1 MRRLRVQLTV
11 LLALLGLLVVAW
23 GSAIF
28 LAARD
33 AARSNTSLQSTVER
47 VDQLRRAA
55 TELSR
60 DFVTM
65 ETSRRAYL
73 LTGDEQAQRAHV
85 EAEADAEGGFGQVRA
100 LSRRWPGLSP
110 LVEQVAAEYRAWV
123 RTGHSELKAKQRYGA
138 MSATLVAAGGNA
150 DRHFRRLW
158 DRQVALEN
166 QLARAQGSYA
176 RSQDRTYATAQTL
189 AVRTASMLL
198 GALVLLAIW
207 LRRAVGAPAD
217 ALRSASGRL
226 AGGDLETPVELGVD
240 NELGAV
246 ASDLETMRRRLAG
259 RMEALER
266 LRHLS
271 AQVVGAT
278 SLQRLAEVVLEGLRP
293 EIGATRAVLG
303 AARPGGVLVLR
314 ALAGFPDPAVAD
326 DIVKAD
332 AELRLVLPLSTLR
345 AGQVVGM
352 ADLDQVTAGF
362 PVLRDLVARMGVAS
376 LALVPLL
383 SRGRF
388 LGLLALCWTEH
399 HPLNR
404 EQEALL
410 GLAGNQIAGALEAAL
425 RLEEA
430 ERAAGEAQAV
440 FYAIAD
446 GVLLTDPYG
455 RVTAMNRALEALT
468 GWTEA
473 EATGRPY
480 AEVLPLA
487 TDRADGPAD
496 LVSRYGRRVPV
507 AVSSAPIFD
516 ARGRVVGGVDVIR
529 DVSKEREID
538 EVKSALISTV
548 SHELRTPLTLIHGFA
563 ELLVLRDMPAERQRS
578 SAVEILDASR
588 RLARLIDDLLS
599 VSRMES
605 GRLVLDPRP
614 LDLATVVERI
624 LSPFRAM
631 AARHTLR
638 TKLPANLPVVWGDP
652 DKVEQ
657 ILTNLVGNAIKY
669 SPGGGEVLVTVDVD
683 GDTVQVSVRDQGIG
697 MSPRDMGQLFE
708 KFYRVDR
715 EEVRRAGGTG
725 LGLYITK
732 RLVEMHGGRLWA
744 ESWPG
749 VGSVF
754 RFTLPTSDELAGS
767 GR

>member
-1 MRRLRVQLTV
+1 VRRLRVQLTI
-11 LLALLGLLVVAW
+11 LLVLLGLLVVAW
-23 GSAIF
+23 GSTIF
-28 LAARD
+28 LGARD
-33 AARSNTSLQSTVER
+33 AARSNASMLSTVER
-47 VDQLRRAA
+47 FDDLRWHSTQLG
-55 TELSR
+55 R
-60 DFVTM
+60 DFVII
-65 ETSRRAYL
+65 ETNRRTYL
-73 LTGDEQAQRAHV
+73 LTGDPDTLRTQRRAEVNAHQRL
-85 EAEADAEGGFGQVRA
+85 AEVKKLASSWRA
-100 LSRRWPGLSP
+100 LSP
-110 LVEQVAAEYRAWV
+110 EITAVALDYRSWL
-123 RTGHSELKAKQRYGA
+123 RTGKSEL
-138 MSATLVAAGGNA
+138 AARERGGPRA
-150 DRHFRRLW
+150 AARLAVQGRSDRHFQALLRG
-158 DRQVALEN
+158 QAALEGA
-166 QLARAQGSYA
+166 LTEAQATIA
-176 RSQDRTYATAQTL
+176 RSQGRTYRAAQTL
-189 AVRTASMLL
+189 ALRTAVM
-198 GALVLLAIW
+198 VLAAVVLIAFY

-226 AGGDLETPVELGVD
+226 AGGDLGTPVELGVE

-246 ASDLETMRRRLAG
+246 ARDLETMRRRLAG

-271 AQVVGAT
+271 GQVVGAT
-278 SLQRLAEVVLEGLRP
+278 SLQRLTEVALEGLQP
-293 EIGATRAVLG
+293 EVGATRAILG
-303 AARPGGVLVLR
+303 AARPSGNLRLR
-314 ALAGFPDPAVAD
+314 ALAGFPDPGVAD
-326 DIVKAD
+326 DVVKAD
-332 AELRLVLPLSTLR
+332 PEIREVLPMAALR
-345 AGQVVGM
+345 AGQVVGL
-352 ADLDQVTAGF
+352 ADLDRVAGS
-362 PVLRDLVARMGVAS
+362 PTLRDLVARMGVRS
-376 LALVPLL
+376 LALVPLS

-388 LGLLALCWTEH
+388 LGLLALCWTEP
-399 HPLNR
+399 HPLDR

-430 ERAAGEAQAV
+430 ERAAGEARAV

-446 GVLLTDPYG
+446 GVLLTDPFG

-468 GWTEA
+468 GWTED
-473 EATGRPY
+473 EARGRPY
-480 AEVLPLA
+480 AEVLPI
-487 TDRADGPAD
+487 TEDQVGGPAD

-516 ARGRVVGGVDVIR
+516 PGGRVVGGVDVIR
-529 DVSKEREID
+529 DVSREREID

-563 ELLVLRDMPAERQRS
+563 ELLVLRDLPVERQRS
-578 SAVEILDASR
+578 SAVEILEASR

-624 LSPFRAM
+624 FSPFRAM
-631 AARHTLR
+631 AAKHILR
-638 TKLPANLPVVWGDP
+638 TKLPSSLPVVWGDP

-669 SPGGGEVLVTVDVD
+669 SPGGGEVLVTVEHD
-683 GDTVQVSVRDQGIG
+683 GDSVQVSVRDQGIG

-715 EEVRRAGGTG
+715 DEVRRAGGTG

-754 RFTLPTSDELAGS
+754 SFTLPTSDELAGS

>member
-1 MRRLRVQLTV
+1 MQLTI

-23 GSAIF
+23 GATIF
-28 LAARD
+28 LGARD
-33 AARSNTSLQSTVER
+33 AARDSASVQFTVDR
-47 VDQLRRAA
+47 VDGLRQAA
-55 TELSR
+55 TRLSR
-60 DFVTM
+60 DFVIM
-65 ETSRRAYL
+65 DTSRRAYL
-73 LTGDEQAQRAHV
+73 LTGDQDTLDAQVRAEV
-85 EAEADAEGGFGQVRA
+85 RATEGFSQVRA
-100 LSRRWPGLSP
+100 LAKHWEGLPP
-110 LVEQVAAEYRAWV
+110 LVERVAIEYRAWV
-123 RTGHSELKAKQRYGA
+123 RTGQTEVKARRAGA
-138 MSATLVAAGGNA
+138 EAAARVAAKGFA
-150 DRHFRRLW
+150 DSQFRALW
-158 DRQVALEN
+158 ARQASLEN
-166 QLARAQGSYA
+166 QLAQRQAAYASSQG
-176 RSQDRTYATAQTL
+176 RTYRAAQTL
-189 AVRTASMLL
+189 AVRTAVMVL
-198 GALVLLAIW
+198 AAVLLIAFY

-226 AGGDLETPVELGVD
+226 AGGDLGTPVELGVE

-278 SLQRLAEVVLEGLRP
+278 SLQRLAEVVLDGLQP
-293 EIGATRAVLG
+293 EIGATRAILG
-303 AARPGGVLVLR
+303 AARPGGDLVLR
-314 ALAGFPDPAVAD
+314 ALAGFPDGGFAD

-332 AELRLVLPLSTLR
+332 AEIRELLPMAALRS
-345 AGQVVGM
+345 GQVVGM
-352 ADLDQVTAGF
+352 ANLERVASSPTLG
-362 PVLRDLVARMGVAS
+362 DLVARTGVRS

-388 LGLLALCWTEH
+388 LGLLALCWTQP
-399 HPLNR
+399 HPLDR

-430 ERAAGEAQAV
+430 ERAAGEARAV

-446 GVLLTDPYG
+446 GVLLTDPFG
-455 RVTAMNRALEALT
+455 RVTAVNRALEALT
-468 GWTEA
+468 GWTED
-473 EATGRPY
+473 EARGRTY
-480 AEVLPLA
+480 AEVLPIA
-487 TDRADGPAD
+487 EDQVGGPAD
-496 LVSRYGRRVPV
+496 LVSRYGRKVPV
-507 AVSSAPIFD
+507 TVSSAPIFD

-563 ELLVLRDMPAERQRS
+563 ELLVLRDMPVERQRS

-614 LDLATVVERI
+614 LDLGTVVERI

-631 AARHTLR
+631 AATHTLR
-638 TKLPANLPVVWGDP
+638 AKLPSSLPVVWGDP

-669 SPGGGEVLVTVDVD
+669 SPGGGEVLVTVEHD
-683 GDTVQVSVRDQGIG
+683 GDSVRVSVRDQGIG

-715 EEVRRAGGTG
+715 DEVRRAGGTG

-754 RFTLPTSDELAGS
+754 SFTLPTSDELAGS

>member
-1 MRRLRVQLTV
+1 MRRLRVQLTI
-11 LLALLGLLVVAW
+11 LLALLGLLVMAW
-23 GSAIF
+23 GATIF
-28 LAARD
+28 LGARD
-33 AARSNTSLQSTVER
+33 AARNSASVQLTVDR
-47 VDQLRRAA
+47 VDGLRQAA
-55 TELSR
+55 TRLSR
-60 DFVTM
+60 DFVIM
-65 ETSRRAYL
+65 DTSRRAYL
-73 LTGDEQAQRAHV
+73 LTGDQGTLQAQIQ
-85 EAEADAEGGFGQVRA
+85 AEEHASEGFEQ
-100 LSRRWPGLSP
+100 LRRLASPWKGLPP
-110 LVEQVAAEYRAWV
+110 LVERVGTEYRAWV
-123 RTGHSELKAKQRYGA
+123 RTGRTEVKARRAGA
-138 MSATLVAAGGNA
+138 QAAARVAARGFA
-150 DRHFRRLW
+150 DRQFRALWERQTRLEDELAW
-158 DRQVALEN
+158 RQA
-166 QLARAQGSYA
+166 AYASSQG
-176 RSQDRTYATAQTL
+176 RTYKAAQTL
-189 AVRTASMLL
+189 AVRTAVMVL
-198 GALVLLAIW
+198 AAVLLIALY

-226 AGGDLETPVELGVD
+226 AGGDLGTPVELGVD

-278 SLQRLAEVVLEGLRP
+278 SLQRLAEVVLDGLQP
-293 EIGATRAVLG
+293 EIGATRAILG
-303 AARPGGVLVLR
+303 AARPGGDLVLR
-314 ALAGFPDPAVAD
+314 ALAGFPDGGVAD

-332 AELRLVLPLSTLR
+332 AEIRELLPMAALRG
-345 AGQVVGM
+345 GQVVGM
-352 ADLDQVTAGF
+352 ANLERVASSPT
-362 PVLRDLVARMGVAS
+362 LHDLVARTGVRS

-388 LGLLALCWTEH
+388 LGLLALCWTQP
-399 HPLNR
+399 HPLDR

-430 ERAAGEAQAV
+430 ERAAGEARAV

-446 GVLLTDPYG
+446 GVLLTDPFG
-455 RVTAMNRALEALT
+455 RVTAVNRALEALT
-468 GWTEA
+468 GWTED
-473 EATGRPY
+473 EARGRTY
-480 AEVLPLA
+480 AEVLPIA
-487 TDRADGPAD
+487 EDQVGGPAD
-496 LVSRYGRRVPV
+496 LVSRYGRKVPV
-507 AVSSAPIFD
+507 TVSSAPIFD

-563 ELLVLRDMPAERQRS
+563 ELLVLRDMPVERQRS

-614 LDLATVVERI
+614 LDLGTVVERI

-631 AARHTLR
+631 AATHTLR
-638 TKLPANLPVVWGDP
+638 AKLPGSLPVVWGDP

-669 SPGGGEVLVTVDVD
+669 SPGGGEVLVTVEHD
-683 GDTVQVSVRDQGIG
+683 GDSVQVSVRDQGIG

-715 EEVRRAGGTG
+715 DEVRRAGGTG

-754 RFTLPTSDELAGS
+754 SFTLPTSDELAGS

>member
-23 GSAIF
+23 GAAIF

-33 AARSNTSLQSTVER
+33 AARSNASLQTTVER
-47 VDQLRRAA
+47 VDELRRAA
-55 TELSR
+55 TRLSR

-65 ETSRRAYL
+65 ETTRRAYL
-73 LTGDEQAQRAHV
+73 LTGDEAARQAGARAEESAV
-85 EAEADAEGGFGQVRA
+85 RGFRRMRQ
-100 LSRRWPGLSP
+100 LSDRWRSLLP
-110 LVEQVAAEYRAWV
+110 LVEGVATEYRAWV
-123 RTGHSELKAKQRYGA
+123 RTGQTELAAREVDA
-138 MSATLVAAGGNA
+138 RAAALVAARGNA
-150 DRHFRRLW
+150 DRHFQALWRRQT
-158 DRQVALEN
+158 DLED
-166 QLARAQGSYA
+166 QLARAQRASA
-176 RSQDRTYATAQTL
+176 RSQDRTYETAQTL
-189 AVRTASMLL
+189 AVRTALMML
-198 GALVLLAIW
+198 GALTLLATW

-226 AGGDLETPVELGVD
+226 AGGDLETPVELGVE

-278 SLQRLAEVVLEGLRP
+278 SLQRLAEVVLDGLRP
-293 EIGATRAVLG
+293 EVGATRAILG
-303 AARPGGVLVLR
+303 AARPGGDLVLR
-314 ALAGFPDPAVAD
+314 ALAGFPDPGVAD

-332 AELRLVLPLSTLR
+332 ADIRQVLPLETLR
-345 AGQVVGM
+345 AGQVVGL
-352 ADLDQVTAGF
+352 ANLDRLAAS
-362 PVLRDLVARMGVAS
+362 PALRDLVARMGIRS

-388 LGLLALCWTEH
+388 LGLLALCWTER
-399 HPLNR
+399 HPLDR

-410 GLAGNQIAGALEAAL
+410 GLAGNQIAGAVEAAL

-446 GVLLTDPYG
+446 GVLLTDPFG

-487 TDRADGPAD
+487 TEQVDGPVD
-496 LVSRYGRRVPV
+496 LVSRYGRKVPV

-563 ELLVLRDMPAERQRS
+563 ELLVLRDLPAERQRS

-614 LDLATVVERI
+614 LDLAVVVERI

-631 AARHTLR
+631 AAKHTLR
-638 TKLPANLPVVWGDP
+638 TKLPTSLPVVWGDP

-669 SPGGGEVLVTVDVD
+669 SPGGGEVLVTVDAD
-683 GDTVQVSVRDQGIG
+683 GDAVQVSVRDQGIG

>member
-11 LLALLGLLVVAW
+11 LVALLGMLVLAW
-23 GSAIF
+23 GAAIF
-28 LAARD
+28 LGARD
-33 AARSNTSLQSTVER
+33 AARSGASIQSTVDR
-47 VDQLRRAA
+47 VDELRRAA
-55 TELSR
+55 TGLSR
-60 DFVTM
+60 DFVAM

-73 LTGDEQAQRAHV
+73 VTGDQASLAASID
-85 EAEADAEGGFGQVRA
+85 AEAQADQGFKRIKE
-100 LSRRWPGLSP
+100 LSRPWRGLFP
-110 LVEQVAAEYRAWV
+110 VVLEVAAEYRSWV
-123 RTGHSELKAKQRYGA
+123 RTGQTEVKARERGA
-138 MSATLVAAGGNA
+138 RAAAVVVASGRADQHFETLWA
-150 DRHFRRLW
+150 
-158 DRQVALEN
+158 RQTALEDR
-166 QLARAQGSYA
+166 LASSQRAYA
-176 RSQDRTYATAQTL
+176 RSRDRTYETAQAL
-189 AVRTASMLL
+189 AVRTALMMLA
-198 GALVLLAIW
+198 ALVLLAVW

-226 AGGDLETPVELGVD
+226 AGGDLGTPVELGVE

-278 SLQRLAEVVLEGLRP
+278 SLQRLAEVALAGLQP
-293 EIGATRAVLG
+293 EVGATRAILG
-303 AARPGGVLVLR
+303 TARPAGDLVLR
-314 ALAGFPDPAVAD
+314 ALAGFPDAQVAD
-326 DIVKAD
+326 DIVKGD
-332 AELRLVLPLSTLR
+332 AEIRRVLPLDSLR

-352 ADLDQVTAGF
+352 ADLDEVAGRS
-362 PVLRDLVARMGVAS
+362 PVLRELVARMGVRS

-388 LGLLALCWTEH
+388 LGLLALCWTER
-399 HPLNR
+399 HPLDR

-430 ERAAGEAQAV
+430 ERAAGEAKAV

-446 GVLLTDPYG
+446 GVLLSDPYG

-473 EATGRPY
+473 EAMGRPY
-480 AEVLPLA
+480 AEVLPIA
-487 TDRADGPAD
+487 TDQVGGPAD
-496 LVSRYGRRVPV
+496 LVSRYGRKVPV

-529 DVSKEREID
+529 DVSREREID

-563 ELLVLRDMPAERQRS
+563 ELLVLRDMPVERQRS

-614 LDLATVVERI
+614 LDLAAVVERI

-631 AARHTLR
+631 AAKHTLR
-638 TKLPANLPVVWGDP
+638 TKLPGSLPVVWGDP

-669 SPGGGEVLVTVDVD
+669 SPGGGEVLVTVDHD
-683 GDTVQVSVRDQGIG
+683 GETVQVSVRDQGIG

>member
-1 MRRLRVQLTV
+1 VRRLRVQLTV
-11 LLALLGLLVVAW
+11 LLALLGMLVLAW
-23 GSAIF
+23 GAAIF
-28 LAARD
+28 LGARD
-33 AARSNTSLQSTVER
+33 AARSSASIQSSVDR
-47 VDQLRRAA
+47 VDELRRAA

-60 DFVTM
+60 EFVTM

-73 LTGDEQAQRAHV
+73 LTGDKASLEAGTRA
-85 EAEADAEGGFGQVRA
+85 EVRA
-100 LSRRWPGLSP
+100 GEGFKRVADLSRRWRNLPP
-110 LVEQVAAEYRAWV
+110 LVQRVAAEYRAWV
-123 RTGHSELKAKQRYGA
+123 RTGQTELKARREGA
-138 MSATLVAAGGNA
+138 RAAALVAARGNA
-150 DRHFRRLW
+150 DKHFQELWRL
-158 DRQVALEN
+158 QAQLED
-166 QLARAQGSYA
+166 QLARAHYSYA
-176 RSQDRTYATAQTL
+176 RTQDRTYATTQTL
-189 AVRTASMLL
+189 AVRTALLML
-198 GALVLLAIW
+198 GALVLLALW

-226 AGGDLETPVELGVD
+226 AGGDLETPVTLGVD

-246 ASDLETMRRRLAG
+246 AHDLETMRRRLAG

-278 SLQRLAEVVLEGLRP
+278 SLQRLAEVALAGLQP
-293 EIGATRAVLG
+293 EVGATRAILG
-303 AARPGGVLVLR
+303 TARPSGDLVLR
-314 ALAGFPDPAVAD
+314 ALAGFPDTGVAD

-332 AELRLVLPLSTLR
+332 DEIRHVLPVGSLR
-345 AGQVVGM
+345 AGQVVGL
-352 ADLDQVTAGF
+352 ADLEEVASS
-362 PVLRDLVARMGVAS
+362 PALHELVGRMGVRS

-399 HPLNR
+399 HQLDR

-430 ERAAGEAQAV
+430 ERAAGEARAV

-446 GVLLTDPYG
+446 GVLLTDPFG

-473 EATGRPY
+473 EARGRPY
-480 AEVLPLA
+480 AEVLPIA
-487 TDRADGPAD
+487 TDQVGGPAD
-496 LVSRYGRRVPV
+496 LVSRYGRKVPV

-529 DVSKEREID
+529 DVSREREID

-563 ELLVLRDMPAERQRS
+563 ELLVLRDMTAERQRS

-614 LDLATVVERI
+614 LDLSSVVERI

-631 AARHTLR
+631 AAKHTLR

-669 SPGGGEVLVTVDVD
+669 SPGGGEVLVTVDQD

-715 EEVRRAGGTG
+715 EEVRRTGGTG

-754 RFTLPTSDELAGS
+754 RFTLPTTSDELAGS